1 MPLTEQNL
9 QLLPTSGVLDNLLKG
24 NWATQEIVAA
34 ADKLAEE
41 KYFFHWPLEYPEVFE
56 HGGFDCVLGNPPWE
70 KINLKDEEFFAI
82 SHPEIANASTK
93 SKRKIMIEKLKIS
106 EPRYYFIYQ
115 KEQKMHD
122 SLSNFLRESGSF
134 PLTGVSR
141 INLYSIFAELGIK
154 NICAKGRL
162 GFVIA
167 SGLVTDDNNK
177 KMFEYLIDNKNLI
190 QVLDFENR
198 EGIFPGVHKS
208 YKFCLFCAGGAEVKQ
223 DFCDFAFYL
232 TKTAHIHDESRH
244 FSLSPE
250 ELFLINPNTKTCP
263 TFKNKIEAEL
273 LKKMCKRV
281 KAWCLHKISK
291 NWPGKPR
298 TPFNVSNDSNLF
310 LNKLE
315 ANEKGGELGKFSEFI
330 TSSEV
335 YLPVYESKFIHQF
348 EHRYSTF
355 NDVSECHIESGNSR
369 ESQIYELQS
378 PSYCIEPR
386 FWLAEKVQQKRFQG
400 KWFVAYRMIARATDE
415 RSSIASIIPARPC
428 SNSLTIIDQL
438 SCINALIMC
447 GNMNSLA
454 YDYIARQKIP
464 GTNFNHWIWKQIPLV
479 SPDNLSRADI
489 DFIAPRVLELTYT
502 AWDLQPF
509 ARDMGYHGDPFIWN
523 PERRAHLR
531 AELDAYYAYL
541 YGLTRD
547 ELRYILDPA
556 EVYGPDFPSET
567 FRVLKNN
574 EIKQF
579 GEYRTQRLV
588 LAAWDKLGF

>member
-1 MPLTEQNL
+1 MKDDDPTAVRQKQEKYERSRHLYSWRRDRSACNLWTAAFFMPLTEQNL

-232 TKTAHIHDESRH
+232 
-244 FSLSPE
+244 
-250 ELFLINPNTKTCP
+250 N
-263 TFKNKIEAEL
+263 
-273 LKKMCKRV
+273 
-281 KAWCLHKISK
+281 
-291 NWPGKPR
+291 
-298 TPFNVSNDSNLF
+298 
-310 LNKLE
+310 
-315 ANEKGGELGKFSEFI
+315 
-330 TSSEV
+330 SS
-335 YLPVYESKFIHQF
+335 H
-348 EHRYSTF
+348 T
-355 NDVSECHIESGNSR
+355 
-369 ESQIYELQS
+369 
-378 PSYCIEPR
+378 
-386 FWLAEKVQQKRFQG
+386 
-400 KWFVAYRMIARATDE
+400 
-415 RSSIASIIPARPC
+415 
-428 SNSLTIIDQL
+428 
-438 SCINALIMC
+438 
-447 GNMNSLA
+447 
-454 YDYIARQKIP
+454 
-464 GTNFNHWIWKQIPLV
+464 
-479 SPDNLSRADI
+479 
-489 DFIAPRVLELTYT
+489 
-502 AWDLQPF
+502 
-509 ARDMGYHGDPFIWN
+509 
-523 PERRAHLR
+523 
-531 AELDAYYAYL
+531 
-541 YGLTRD
+541 
-547 ELRYILDPA
+547 
-556 EVYGPDFPSET
+556 
-567 FRVLKNN
+567 
-574 EIKQF
+574 
-579 GEYRTQRLV
+579 
-588 LAAWDKLGF
+588 